1 MISTNY
7 IRRNDYATAAPQD
20 QFIVS
25 LLKYHIQQA
34 LSNYAKPTNSEARA
48 LDVGCGS
55 QPFRSDLEALHYS
68 YTSLDAEQNSED
80 SVDIICLIDQPLLP
94 ETLKDKQFDFIL
106 CTEVME
112 HVAKVVEQGGHDE
125 RVVSAVTQGTGG
137 CLEGVLPLVDR
148 LAAIFRVTLLG
159 EHSHN
164 RRHWVVCH
172 RRHRSSH
179 FFA

>member
-1 MISTNY
+1 MHGRLPVWISPKLLLGGGVHRPPLEHQARDARLAEEVHVGRLNARQIPLGVDVEPHGLGHAGVEPRSQFAGCCHLVGVVDAL
-7 IRRNDYATAAPQD
+7 IRS
-20 QFIVS
+20 IVW
-25 LLKYHIQQA
+25 Q
-34 LSNYAKPTNSEARA
+34 
-48 LDVGCGS
+48 
-55 QPFRSDLEALHYS
+55 
-68 YTSLDAEQNSED
+68 
-80 SVDIICLIDQPLLP
+80 
-94 ETLKDKQFDFIL
+94 
-106 CTEVME
+106 VME

-172 RRHRSSH
+172 RRHRSPHVFCVDPLSGESI
-179 FFA
+179 AG